1 MYGNYLSRTTSAT
14 SINGV
19 TSSTGAFREWVD
31 FDGLV
36 SDLLEAGWRE
46 KRRQELYFSVRERQ
60 KREFYQKH
68 GRRVCS
74 VGKLEK
80 EGEVVKGKKVEAVK
94 GKEVVV
100 EWERESEEEEE
111 ENRGLYEAIC
121 YNAGPN
127 WRNEYVANLSLMT
140 QVNVN
145 NGNRRLIRRM

>member
-1 MYGNYLSRTTSAT
+1 MYGNYFSRTTSAK
-14 SINGV
+14 SSNGA

-46 KRRQELYFSVRERQ
+46 KRRQEVYFSVGERQ
-60 KREFYQKH
+60 KRELYQKH

-74 VGKLEK
+74 MGETEK
-80 EGEVVKGKKVEAVK
+80 EGGVVK
-94 GKEVVV
+94 GKEVEV
-100 EWERESEEEEE
+100 EEGESEEEEEEEE

>member
-1 MYGNYLSRTTSAT
+1 M
-14 SINGV
+14 
-19 TSSTGAFREWVD
+19 D

-46 KRRQELYFSVRERQ
+46 KRRQELYFSVGERQ
-60 KREFYQKH
+60 KRELYQKH

-74 VGKLEK
+74 MGTTEK
-80 EGEVVKGKKVEAVK
+80 EGGVVKR
-94 GKEVVV
+94 KEVDGG
-100 EWERESEEEEE
+100 ESEEEEE

>member
-1 MYGNYLSRTTSAT
+1 MYGNYLSRTTSAK
-14 SINGV
+14 SSNGA

-46 KRRQELYFSVRERQ
+46 KRRQELYFSVGERQ

-74 VGKLEK
+74 VGTTEK
-80 EGEVVKGKKVEAVK
+80 DGGVVK
-94 GKEVVV
+94 GKEVAV
-100 EWERESEEEEE
+100 EWERESDEEEE

-145 NGNRRLIRRM
+145 NGNKRLIRRM

>member
-1 MYGNYLSRTTSAT
+1 M
-14 SINGV
+14 
-19 TSSTGAFREWVD
+19 D

-46 KRRQELYFSVRERQ
+46 KRRQELYFSVGERQ
-60 KREFYQKH
+60 KRELYLKH
-68 GRRVCS
+68 GRRDCS
-74 VGKLEK
+74 VGKAEK
-80 EGEVVKGKKVEAVK
+80 EGGVVKGKEVEVVKGKEVE
-94 GKEVVV
+94 V
-100 EWERESEEEEE
+100 EWERESEEEEEEEE